1 MSTAFQFQSSSQ
13 KQFPK
18 ISYTKIHNI
27 SYNKPIFIRRKRPYT
42 FVMIK
47 KIGDYFTNYIDE
59 VYAMGSYPLS
69 YNFSNELDK
78 IKKNEI
84 KKNEIKKN
92 EIKKNEIKKNEIKKN
107 KMSYI

>member
-1 MSTAFQFQSSSQ
+1 MKIILIILILLSMSTAFQFQSSSQ

-84 KKNEIKKN
+84 KKN
-92 EIKKNEIKKNEIKKN
+92 